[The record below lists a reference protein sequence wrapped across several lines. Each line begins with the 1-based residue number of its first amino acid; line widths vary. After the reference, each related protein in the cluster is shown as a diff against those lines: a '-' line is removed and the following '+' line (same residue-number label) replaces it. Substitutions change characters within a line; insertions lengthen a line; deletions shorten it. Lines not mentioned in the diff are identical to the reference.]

1 MSIAQNFPN
10 IKPSLMLSF
19 ADTKQ
24 LDNRITFTRST
35 PAVYYDGKTTAMA
48 EQNLLLYSQDFNSW
62 GNASAPVTANS
73 TTAPD
78 GTTTADS
85 MAVNA
90 TVSYLYIGV
99 NAIAVAGT
107 YTFSCYVKAGTNNF
121 VALNIQGNIS
131 SWVTAVYN
139 LSTGAVTQTANG
151 STGIAT
157 INSTSITSAGNGWY
171 RCVLTASCTSGVL
184 LYPSVMFAPSATG
197 NTLSSTY
204 GEPSGNTT
212 GNTLLLWGAQ
222 IEARSAAT
230 AYTATTTQPI
240 TNYIPVL
247 LSAGGNQARFDCNP
261 TTGESLG
268 LLIEEQ
274 RTNLQIYSQDFS
286 NAHYTTTRCS
296 ISSNVAIAP
305 DGTLT
310 ADRIVEDTTNGLHRV
325 FGTAPATLNVTYSF
339 SCYAKVGSGNRN
351 LQLLLG
357 SGFGENSAEFNLLTG
372 TVVSTFFAT
381 ANIISVGN
389 GWYRCGIVATSSITT
404 SITTQIYNV
413 NSGLSY
419 TGDGFSGNF
428 IWGAQFEQGS
438 FATSYIA
445 TTSASA
451 TRTADSAS
459 MTGANFSSWYAQ
471 GQGTLYVEYKTPNS
485 QNLATNN
492 MNIIGI
498 SNGDANNRIRFL
510 TDAGTNFNIANNGTI
525 QVALGS
531 SWVANTY
538 LKWAS
543 IYQTN
548 NFAFV
553 SNGGTVNTSTIGT
566 VPYVT
571 QMQIGQLIT
580 NREMTGYIKKFSYY
594 PVALTSANIQALTS

>member
-222 IEARSAAT
+222 IEAIWR
-230 AYTATTTQPI
+230 
-240 TNYIPVL
+240 
-247 LSAGGNQARFDCNP
+247 
-261 TTGESLG
+261 
-268 LLIEEQ
+268 
-274 RTNLQIYSQDFS
+274 
-286 NAHYTTTRCS
+286 
-296 ISSNVAIAP
+296 ISS
-305 DGTLT
+305 
-310 ADRIVEDTTNGLHRV
+310 
-325 FGTAPATLNVTYSF
+325 SF
-339 SCYAKVGSGNRN
+339 C
-351 LQLLLG
+351 
-357 SGFGENSAEFNLLTG
+357 
-372 TVVSTFFAT
+372 VSV
-381 ANIISVGN
+381 I
-389 GWYRCGIVATSSITT
+389 
-404 SITTQIYNV
+404 
-413 NSGLSY
+413 
-419 TGDGFSGNF
+419 
-428 IWGAQFEQGS
+428 
-438 FATSYIA
+438 
-445 TTSASA
+445 
-451 TRTADSAS
+451 
-459 MTGANFSSWYAQ
+459 
-471 GQGTLYVEYKTPNS
+471 
-485 QNLATNN
+485 
-492 MNIIGI
+492 
-498 SNGDANNRIRFL
+498 
-510 TDAGTNFNIANNGTI
+510 
-525 QVALGS
+525 
-531 SWVANTY
+531 
-538 LKWAS
+538 
-543 IYQTN
+543 
-548 NFAFV
+548 
-553 SNGGTVNTSTIGT
+553 
-566 VPYVT
+566 
-571 QMQIGQLIT
+571 
-580 NREMTGYIKKFSYY
+580 
-594 PVALTSANIQALTS
+594 

>member
-451 TRTADSAS
+451 TRTADVAS
-459 MTGANFSSWYAQ
+459 MTGTNFSSWFNAA
-471 GQGTLYVEYKTPNS
+471 QGTLYSEFSGQAGWAVQLGE
-485 QNLATNN
+485 
-492 MNIIGI
+492 G
-498 SNGDANNRIRFL
+498 SNFNNRIVISGVSGQNL
-510 TDAGTNFNIANNGTI
+510 VVSDAIGTNQATIGSYSGTQTTFVRIAGGYQVNDFAVSANGTT
-525 QVALGS
+525 VATDNTGTTPNPSTLAIGS
-531 SWVANTY
+531 R
-538 LKWAS
+538 
-543 IYQTN
+543 
-548 NFAFV
+548 
-553 SNGGTVNTSTIGT
+553 NTSSPNGFLNST
-566 VPYVT
+566 
-571 QMQIGQLIT
+571 
-580 NREMTGYIKKFSYY
+580 IKKIAYY
-594 PVALTSANIQALTS
+594 PIRVTNAQLQALTS